1 VVVEDTEPTINKDVI
16 VTGFIDLSSLEI
28 EPNYFLTK
36 VYDPNE
42 DQSHFGISQNLQLD
56 KASSFEFSRVDSSD
70 ANLQRSRSTLTEFRS
85 EDLEEKWENRNAPEQ
100 PRITNSTE
108 HPVLI
113 FKKLDGKTAYSKK
126 DIADAIEKASAL
138 LLEL

>member
-1 VVVEDTEPTINKDVI
+1 MVVEDSDPTINKDVI
-16 VTGFIDLSSLEI
+16 VTDFIDLSSLEVD
-28 EPNYFLTK
+28 PNYFLTK

-42 DQSHFGISQNLQLD
+42 AQSHFGISQNLQLN
-56 KASSFEFSRVDSSD
+56 KALSFEFSRVDSSD
-70 ANLQRSRSTLTEFRS
+70 SNSKQSRNTLTEFRS

-108 HPVLI
+108 HPVLT
-113 FKKLDGKTAYSKK
+113 FRKLDGKTANNKN
-126 DIADAIEKASAL
+126 DIADAIKNASAL